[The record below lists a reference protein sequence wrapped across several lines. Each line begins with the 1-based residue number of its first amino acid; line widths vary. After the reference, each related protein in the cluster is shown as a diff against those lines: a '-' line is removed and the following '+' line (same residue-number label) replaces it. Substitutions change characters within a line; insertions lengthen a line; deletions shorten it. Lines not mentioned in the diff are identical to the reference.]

1 MLKISKIIASRKK
14 QFEVEIDILL
24 VLMDLEHFCSVWT
37 FGLLF
42 IIGLGL
48 SAEEAPQFGPESG
61 ELKQKFTDIFKSK
74 TQAEWCEIFDN
85 ADACVMPILHLN
97 KVHNHPH
104 SMYHNSFLP
113 TPSGHKV
120 PKPAPNL
127 DRTPACSTVAPDPK
141 VGEHTMEILKEHGFK
156 SKEMKSLLEN
166 GVVVQNDEAKSKL

>member
-1 MLKISKIIASRKK
+1 MNS
-14 QFEVEIDILL
+14 
-24 VLMDLEHFCSVWT
+24 EHLYNVCICT
-37 FGLLF
+37 LLF
-42 IIGLGL
+42 ITGLGL

-74 TQAEWCEIFDN
+74 TQAEWCEIFDH
-85 ADACVMPILHLN
+85 ADACVMPILHLD
-97 KVHNHPH
+97 KAHNHPH

-113 TPSGHKV
+113 CPSGHKV

-141 VGEHTMEILKEHGFK
+141 VGEHTMDILKEHGFK

-166 GVVVQNDEAKSKL
+166 GVVVQNDEAK